1 MTEAEYPNRLAQARA
16 EAGMTQQE
24 MADALG
30 VTLNGYQNYEY
41 GKRDLRSSTLRAASK
56 ALGRSASWLLGMD
69 DVSDAPSRPTLSVVA
84 PRPVPDGLS
93 ADEAELLACY
103 RASTPERRARLL
115 DDARDCASLSK
126 NEAAPGAPAALTGEV
141 A

>member
-1 MTEAEYPNRLAQARA
+1 MTALHIREHRKH
-16 EAGMTQQE
+16 AGLSQTDF
-24 MADALG
+24 ADALG
-30 VTLNGYQNYEY
+30 VSPRTVGAWERGENTM
-41 GKRDLRSSTLRAASK
+41 DAAMLCRV
-56 ALGRSASWLLGMD
+56 ADVLGVTPDDILGWT
-69 DVSDAPSRPTLSVVA
+69 ARPALSVVA
-84 PRPVPDGLS
+84 PRPAPDGLS